1 MKAQDPGSSTEQS
14 LYMIVEVQTNQEGKH
29 FKWSRVCI
37 TRAVT
42 AGAMAALRISA
53 FVIVS
58 QKGNLESLTHGVLG
72 RNIMLAPAKG
82 AL

>member
-1 MKAQDPGSSTEQS
+1 MT
-14 LYMIVEVQTNQEGKH
+14 VEVQTSKASTSNGAE
-29 FKWSRVCI
+29 CLA
-37 TRAVT
+37 RAVT
-42 AGAMAALRISA
+42 ARAVTALRIRA

-82 AL
+82 AP